1 MTVGRSPVEAVK
13 PVLAVACGVLV
24 RDGRVLLAQRPVGK
38 VAAGSWE
45 FPGGKIEPGETT
57 RQALERELH
66 EELGVEVRAAR
77 PLIRFRHEY
86 TNRTVLLDTWLIDGF
101 DGEPHGREEQALVW
115 VTAEELAAHPQVL
128 PTVLPIA
135 GALRLPA
142 DYVFTPADADG
153 DFLLQRLPRLPEGAL
168 LRLRLP
174 ELDDGG
180 YAALA
185 RRLAPVCRGLRLRL
199 VLDRDPA
206 LSLELGVAWHATSAA
221 LGALAQKPRGLDCHA
236 SCHSPGE
243 LARAAQLGFASAVLG
258 PVQATATHPGV
269 PPLGWARF
277 AEWTAPLQLPV
288 YALGGVGPAQKE
300 EAFAAYAQGVAGIT
314 AYWR

>member
-1 MTVGRSPVEAVK
+1 MEAIK

-24 RDGRVLLAQRPVGK
+24 AGGKVLLAQRPVGK

-66 EELGVEVRAAR
+66 EELGVEVRGAR

-86 TNRTVLLDTWLIDGF
+86 SNRTVLLDTWLIDGF

-115 VTAEELAAHPQVL
+115 VTPGELAAHPQVL

-142 DYVFTPADADG
+142 DYVFTPADAGG
-153 DFLLQRLPRLPEGAL
+153 DFLLERLPRLPEGAL

-174 ELDDGG
+174 ALDDAG

-185 RRLAPVCRGLRLRL
+185 RRLAPACRALRLRL

-206 LSLELGVAWHATSAA
+206 LSVEMGAGWHACAAA
-221 LGALAQKPRGLDCHA
+221 LAVLEQKPAGLECHA
-236 SCHSPGE
+236 SCHTPEE
-243 LARAAQLGFASAVLG
+243 LARAAHLGFASAVLG
-258 PVQATATHPGV
+258 PVRATATHPGAA
-269 PPLGWARF
+269 PLGWERF
-277 AEWTAPLQLPV
+277 ADWTAPLQLPV
-288 YALGGVGPAQKE
+288 YALGGVGPAQRD
-300 EAFAAYAQGVAGIT
+300 EAFAAYAQGVAGIR
-314 AYWR
+314 AYW

>member
-1 MTVGRSPVEAVK
+1 MDAIK

-24 RDGRVLLAQRPVGK
+24 RGGRVLLAQRPAGK
-38 VAAGSWE
+38 VAAGYWE

-101 DGEPHGREEQALVW
+101 DGEPHGREEQALAW

-142 DYVFTPADADG
+142 DYVFTPADAG
-153 DFLLQRLPRLPEGAL
+153 EDFLLERLPRLPLGAL

-174 ELDDGG
+174 GLGDEA

-185 RRLAPVCRGLRLRL
+185 RRLAPIVRGQGLRL

-206 LSLELGVAWHATSAA
+206 LSAELGTGWHATSAVLAA
-221 LGALAQKPRGLDCHA
+221 LERRPEGLECHA
-236 SCHSPGE
+236 SCHAPEE
-243 LARAAQLGFASAVLG
+243 LQHAVQLGFASAVLG
-258 PVQATATHPGV
+258 PVRATATHPDTA
-269 PPLGWARF
+269 PLGWERF

-288 YALGGVGPAQKE
+288 YALGGVGPAQKN

-314 AYWR
+314 AYW

>member
-1 MTVGRSPVEAVK
+1 MSDGLPMPAAK

-24 RDGRVLLAQRPVGK
+24 RGGRVLLAQRPVGK

-66 EELGVEVRAAR
+66 EELGVEVRSAR

-86 TNRTVLLDTWLIDGF
+86 SNRTVLLDTWLIDGF
-101 DGEPHGREEQALVW
+101 DGEPHGREEQALAW
-115 VTAEELAAHPQVL
+115 VTPEELAAHPQVL

-135 GALRLPA
+135 GALRLPV
-142 DYVFTPADADG
+142 DYVFTPADAG
-153 DFLLQRLPRLPEGAL
+153 EDFLLERLPRLPEGAL

-174 ELDDGG
+174 VLDDAG

-185 RRLAPVCRGLRLRL
+185 RQLAPACRVLRLRL

-206 LSLELGVAWHATSAA
+206 LSAELGASWHATAA
-221 LGALAQKPRGLDCHA
+221 VLATLERKPPGLECHA
-236 SCHSPGE
+236 SCHTPEE

-258 PVQATATHPGV
+258 PVRATATHPGV
-269 PPLGWARF
+269 EPLGWERF
-277 AEWTAPLQLPV
+277 ADWTAPLQLPV
-288 YALGGVGPAQKE
+288 YALGGVGPAQKD
-300 EAFAAYAQGVAGIT
+300 EAFAAYAQGVAGIR
-314 AYWR
+314 AYW